1 MSRRLA
7 PVRSTIRVAR
17 QSLRPFRLLL
27 IVYGLAITVG
37 IWEVSQRS
45 VAVDLF
51 LDPDANYTEALTT
64 LYPER
69 GESHY
74 VKALQAILCSEAE
87 EQHRPVPSSCQQY
100 NSRELVREVKL
111 QFDRGLRTGIKHE
124 QGLYYEH
131 LQFLVLTKA
140 KPLEIEA
147 AYQAWSRNFPLSRLP
162 DPRKNRR

>member
-1 MSRRLA
+1 MSHPLVQIDSK
-7 PVRSTIRVAR
+7 VRAAGR
-17 QSLRPFRLLL
+17 SLRPFRLLL

-37 IWEVSQRS
+37 VWEVSQRS

-51 LDPDANYTEALTT
+51 LDPDANYTDALTT

-69 GESHY
+69 GESYY

-87 EQHRPVPSSCQQY
+87 EQHRPVPSTCQQY
-100 NSRELVREVKL
+100 NSRELVREVRL
-111 QFDRGLRTGIKHE
+111 QFDRSLRTGIKHE
-124 QGLYYEH
+124 QGLYYEY

-140 KPLEIEA
+140 KRSEIEA
-147 AYQAWSRNFPLSRLP
+147 AYQAWRRNFPLSRLP